1 MRQRGADRI
10 RIWCEGEEEEEQ
22 EELGHRGVPEE
33 EKRTGV
39 RNLWLCEVN
48 WSELFAVTRAERA
61 LVRPAMEK
69 DARNHYHTRGSTRGG
84 GTTAERD
91 LLLQWGNRKRLRC
104 VKVHRRDVDAAA
116 TVAAEKAAASQRRA
130 AAAGSLAH
138 HRSARNSEES
148 GAVRGSTQ
156 QHQMNGIR
164 AVASPERE
172 RPARGSNVI
181 NNNGGP
187 PASPD
192 EKKGSSSGSEGSI
205 WPKFAVA
212 LTNKEKEEDFL
223 VFKGSRPPQRPKKRA
238 KLIQRTVN
246 LVCPGTW
253 LCDLTLERYEVR
265 EKKVSKKRPRG
276 LRAMH
281 NMESDS
287 E

>member
-1 MRQRGADRI
+1 
-10 RIWCEGEEEEEQ
+10 
-22 EELGHRGVPEE
+22 
-33 EKRTGV
+33 
-39 RNLWLCEVN
+39 
-48 WSELFAVTRAERA
+48 
-61 LVRPAMEK
+61 MEK
-69 DARNHYHTRGSTRGG
+69 EARNHYHTRGSTRGG
-84 GTTAERD
+84 GGGGTAAERD

-130 AAAGSLAH
+130 AAAAAAAAAHHHRHHTTAGHAH
-138 HRSARNSEES
+138 HRAVRNSEES
-148 GAVRGSTQ
+148 GAMRSSAQ

-172 RPARGSNVI
+172 RPARGSNII

-187 PASPD
+187 PTSPD
-192 EKKGSSSGSEGSI
+192 DKKGSSSGSEGSI

-212 LTNKEKEEDFL
+212 LTNKEKEEDFW
-223 VFKGSRPPQRPKKRA
+223 VFKGSKLPQRPKKRA
-238 KLIQRTVN
+238 KVIQRTVN

-276 LRAMH
+276 LKAMH
-281 NMESDS
+281 NMDSDS